1 MKEYPDHSSNI
12 VALKRIEGQVRGI
25 QKMVEERKYCVDIL
39 NQMHAVM
46 RALASVEDKIL
57 EKHFGTCVNE
67 AMHGK
72 SGVERARKLEEVL
85 QLIRQFRKL

>member
-1 MKEYPDHSSNI
+1 MKENPSHAESI

-25 QKMVEERKYCVDIL
+25 QKMIEERKYCVDIL

-46 RALASVEDKIL
+46 RAIASVEDRIL
-57 EKHFGTCVNE
+57 ERHFNGCVSE
-67 AMHGK
+67 AMQGR
-72 SGVERARKLEEVL
+72 SGVERAKKLEEIL